1 MTVQM
6 VTVLQ
11 GHTPIVN
18 HKNDDTLFQTLHLQV
33 EAGHHYQRNIISP
46 KEIPQGENQSLI
58 LKVGQGHQLSTIQ
71 TGANMIM
78 IV

>member
-6 VTVLQ
+6 VTVHQ

-18 HKNDDTLFQTLHLQV
+18 HKNDNILILHLQV
-33 EAGHHYQRNIISP
+33 EAGHHYQGNIISP
-46 KEIPQGENQSLI
+46 KEILQGENQSLI
-58 LKVGQGHQLSTIQ
+58 LKVGQGHQLNTIQ
-71 TGANMIM
+71 TGADMTM